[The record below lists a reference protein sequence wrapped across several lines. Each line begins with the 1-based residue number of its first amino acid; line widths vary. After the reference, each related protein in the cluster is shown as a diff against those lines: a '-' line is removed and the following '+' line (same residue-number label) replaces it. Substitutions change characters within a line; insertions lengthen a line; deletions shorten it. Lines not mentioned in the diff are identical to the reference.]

1 MESQVRCLLGIP
13 LGLFGTLGL
22 GAGVLHSIHECP
34 QPGLRKAVAGL
45 KGHEFMVLV
54 LRTIALDH
62 SAARSDLAW
71 SRSIWPS
78 TTRPEYSLVLER
90 TYVRL
95 SCWTAPTP
103 YSGFT
108 GRGLG
113 FLQTTPSAQNLVRKN
128 LKSKPFNT
136 STRSSLGLSAKPQTM
151 GCRVRAPG

>member
-62 SAARSDLAW
+62 SAARSDLAR
-71 SRSIWPS
+71 SRFGPARLGPS
-78 TTRPEYSLVLER
+78 TVWCWDGPMSVYRAGPLRHHIRVSRAVGLASFKLLHQLKIW
-90 TYVRL
+90 YV
-95 SCWTAPTP
+95 
-103 YSGFT
+103 
-108 GRGLG
+108 
-113 FLQTTPSAQNLVRKN
+113 KI
-128 LKSKPFNT
+128 
-136 STRSSLGLSAKPQTM
+136 
-151 GCRVRAPG
+151 